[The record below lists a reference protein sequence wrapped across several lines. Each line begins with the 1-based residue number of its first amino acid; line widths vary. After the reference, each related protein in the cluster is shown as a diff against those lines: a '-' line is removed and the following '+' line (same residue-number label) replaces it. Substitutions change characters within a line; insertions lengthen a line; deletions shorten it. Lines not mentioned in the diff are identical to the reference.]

1 MSNKIK
7 GKYGEDIA
15 VKYLIKNGY
24 KIVERNY
31 HFSRYGEID
40 IIALDKDTLCF
51 IEVKTRTTEKFGTG
65 FEAVNRTKLSKIYKC
80 ALSYLSI
87 AKIPYKNYRIEVVSI
102 LLTANETDKEPKIT
116 HIKNVEFS

>member
-40 IIALDKDTLCF
+40 ITMNILKENGIF
-51 IEVKTRTTEKFGTG
+51 RTVECMDG
-65 FEAVNRTKLSKIYKC
+65 
-80 ALSYLSI
+80 SY
-87 AKIPYKNYRIEVVSI
+87 
-102 LLTANETDKEPKIT
+102 TD
-116 HIKNVEFS
+116 

>member
-65 FEAVNRTKLSKIYKC
+65 FEAVNRTKLSKIYKF

-87 AKIPYKNYRIEVVSI
+87 AKIPYKNYRIDVVSI

>member
-65 FEAVNRTKLSKIYKC
+65 FEAVDRIKLSKIFKC
-80 ALSYLSI
+80 TLSYLSST
-87 AKIPYKNYRIEVVSI
+87 KIPYKNYRIDVISI
-102 LLTANETDKEPKIT
+102 LLTGNRDAKEPEVN
-116 HIKNVEFS
+116 HIKNIEIS

>member
-80 ALSYLSI
+80 ALSYL
-87 AKIPYKNYRIEVVSI
+87 
-102 LLTANETDKEPKIT
+102 
-116 HIKNVEFS
+116 